1 MIKVLETVEKY
12 KNVQDGIARIHLA
25 SIKYPVINKS
35 FYAVMLRY
43 DGQRFE
49 CDGKGNIVKACYKA
63 IRFCEKQKI
72 KNVIVYSN
80 DVNLLANLS
89 EKYKTNST
97 NDLMRKEYIV
107 SISCKIQIDWQ
118 YNVINKHLAKIIRE
132 KFMSDKKVVK
142 NPSLAYASQDEI
154 FLDAHAYVD
163 GSYNPSLKKASYG
176 LVMFL
181 GKEVLEVRGMAF
193 ETDDKVSNY
202 DGEIQGA
209 IKAMEICALRGVKKL
224 FLYYD
229 FTGIKDDSKG
239 KKKIKKVIGERY
251 REYYRYL
258 KDKVMIDF
266 VKVKAHSGEKYNN
279 RADYLAK
286 QALKEYEYQNVVM

>member
-1 MIKVLETVEKY
+1 MIKVQETVDKY
-12 KNVQDGIARIHLA
+12 KKVQDGIARIHLA
-25 SIKYPVINKS
+25 ANEYPVIGKS

-43 DGQRFE
+43 NGQRFE
-49 CDGKGNIVKACYKA
+49 CDGKGNLVKACYKA
-63 IRFCEKQKI
+63 IRFCEKKNI
-72 KNVIVYSN
+72 KKVIVYSN
-80 DVNLLANLS
+80 DVKLLANLYQ
-89 EKYKTNST
+89 KYKSDNTKDSI
-97 NDLMRKEYIV
+97 RKEYIV
-107 SISCKIQIDWQ
+107 RISDKIQIDWQ
-118 YNVINKHLAKIIRE
+118 YNVINKQLAKTVRD
-132 KFMSDKKVVK
+132 KFMNDKKVIK

-163 GSYNPSLKKASYG
+163 GSYNPNLKKASYG

-181 GKEVLEVRGMAF
+181 GKEVLELRGMAF
-193 ETDDKVSNY
+193 ETDNRVSNY

-209 IKAMEICALRGVKKL
+209 IKAMEICASRGVKKL

-229 FTGIKDDSKG
+229 FIGIKDDGKG

-279 RADYLAK
+279 RADFLAK
-286 QALKEYEYQNVVM
+286 QALKEYEYLNVVT